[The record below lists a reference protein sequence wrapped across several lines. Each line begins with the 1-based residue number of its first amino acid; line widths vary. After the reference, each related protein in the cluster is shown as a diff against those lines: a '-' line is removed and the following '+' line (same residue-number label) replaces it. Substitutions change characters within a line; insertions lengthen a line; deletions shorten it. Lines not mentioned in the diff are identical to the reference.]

1 MDCRMTYASPLGK
14 MLLSAD
20 DEGLTGAWFLGQKYY
35 ASRLE
40 NACDVTNAFRD
51 FNSAQTCERELGS
64 FENNVQ
70 NLVIDPSFYEVTNSK
85 PFQILSRA
93 KCWFDHYFSGEEPCV
108 EVPLHLIGSDFQR
121 EVWEILQTIPY
132 GKTITYGDIAKQIA
146 TRRGLSRMSAQAV
159 GGTVGHNPLS
169 VIVPCH
175 RVVGSNGNLTGY
187 AGGID
192 KKEALLTLEGVEV
205 SNHSI
210 STSNKATQPL
220 SRT

>member
-1 MDCRMTYASPLGK
+1 M
-14 MLLSAD
+14 
-20 DEGLTGAWFLGQKYY
+20 W
-35 ASRLE
+35 
-40 NACDVTNAFRD
+40 
-51 FNSAQTCERELGS
+51 
-64 FENNVQ
+64 
-70 NLVIDPSFYEVTNSK
+70 
-85 PFQILSRA
+85 
-93 KCWFDHYFSGEEPCV
+93 KCLF
-108 EVPLHLIGSDFQR
+108 HLIGSDFQR

-159 GGTVGHNPLS
+159 GGAVGHNPLS

-210 STSNKATQPL
+210 STSKKATQPL
-220 SRT
+220 IPNISNKTRLFQYSVQRFPDF

>member
-35 ASRLE
+35 ASRSE
-40 NACDVTNAFRD
+40 NACDVTNAVRD
-51 FNSAQTCERELGS
+51 LNSAQTCERRLYSLG
-64 FENNVQ
+64 NDAQ
-70 NLVIDPSFYEVTNSK
+70 NLEMDSSFYEVANSK
-85 PFQILSRA
+85 PLQILSKS

-121 EVWEILQTIPY
+121 EVWEILRTIPY

-146 TRRGLSRMSAQAV
+146 TKRGLSRISAQAV
-159 GGTVGHNPLS
+159 GGAVGHNPLS

-210 STSNKATQPL
+210 STSKKATQPL

>member
-1 MDCRMTYASPLGK
+1 M
-14 MLLSAD
+14 
-20 DEGLTGAWFLGQKYY
+20 
-35 ASRLE
+35 
-40 NACDVTNAFRD
+40 
-51 FNSAQTCERELGS
+51 
-64 FENNVQ
+64 
-70 NLVIDPSFYEVTNSK
+70 
-85 PFQILSRA
+85 
-93 KCWFDHYFSGEEPCV
+93 

-132 GKTITYGDIAKQIA
+132 GETITYGDIAKQIA

-159 GGTVGHNPLS
+159 GGAVGHNPLS

-210 STSNKATQPL
+210 STSKKATQPL

>member
-1 MDCRMTYASPLGK
+1 MTYASPIGK

-35 ASRLE
+35 ASRSE

-159 GGTVGHNPLS
+159 GGAVGHNPLS

-192 KKEALLTLEGVEV
+192 KKIRLLELEHADMSRFFVPTKGTAL
-205 SNHSI
+205 
-210 STSNKATQPL
+210 
-220 SRT
+220 

>member
-1 MDCRMTYASPLGK
+1 MTYASPLGK

-20 DEGLTGAWFLGQKYY
+20 GEGLTGAWFLGQKYY
-35 ASRLE
+35 ASRSE
-40 NACDVTNAFRD
+40 NACDVTNAVRD
-51 FNSAQTCERELGS
+51 LNSAQTCERRLYSLG
-64 FENNVQ
+64 NDAQ
-70 NLVIDPSFYEVTNSK
+70 NLEMDSSFYEVANSK
-85 PFQILSRA
+85 PLQILSKS

-121 EVWEILQTIPY
+121 EVWEILRTIPY

-146 TRRGLSRMSAQAV
+146 TKRGLSRMSAQAV
-159 GGTVGHNPLS
+159 GGAVGHNPLS

-210 STSNKATQPL
+210 STSKKATQPL